1 MTNKRHAQTP
11 LSSEPPQHLA
21 AMTLWNR
28 ALGQSDIGMGRGR
41 GRGRGRG
48 SGGGRTDDIR
58 EEVFE
63 PDSSEQVNNEQIQRQ
78 ENNPTINEQVGG
90 LKLGTPVL
98 KTPDNIN
105 SPENFFRLNF
115 FQKTSQM

>member
-28 ALGQSDIGMGRGR
+28 ALDQSDIGMGRGR
-41 GRGRGRG
+41 GRERGRG
-48 SGGGRTDDIR
+48 SGGGRTDVIR

-63 PDSSEQVNNEQIQRQ
+63 PDSSEQVNNEQI
-78 ENNPTINEQVGG
+78 NTKDKKTIQ
-90 LKLGTPVL
+90 L
-98 KTPDNIN
+98 
-105 SPENFFRLNF
+105 
-115 FQKTSQM
+115 

>member
-1 MTNKRHAQTP
+1 
-11 LSSEPPQHLA
+11 
-21 AMTLWNR
+21 
-28 ALGQSDIGMGRGR
+28 MGRGR

>member
-1 MTNKRHAQTP
+1 
-11 LSSEPPQHLA
+11 
-21 AMTLWNR
+21 
-28 ALGQSDIGMGRGR
+28 MGRGR

-78 ENNPTINEQVGG
+78 ENNPTINEQVG
-90 LKLGTPVL
+90 
-98 KTPDNIN
+98 D
-105 SPENFFRLNF
+105 LNLEGNESF
-115 FQKTSQM
+115 TVDAMRR

>member
-1 MTNKRHAQTP
+1 
-11 LSSEPPQHLA
+11 
-21 AMTLWNR
+21 MTLRNR
-28 ALGQSDIGMGRGR
+28 ALGQSDIAMGRGRGRGIVDPSHESGFGLGR

-78 ENNPTINEQVGG
+78 ENNPMN
-90 LKLGTPVL
+90 K
-98 KTPDNIN
+98 
-105 SPENFFRLNF
+105 
-115 FQKTSQM
+115 

>member
-1 MTNKRHAQTP
+1 
-11 LSSEPPQHLA
+11 
-21 AMTLWNR
+21 
-28 ALGQSDIGMGRGR
+28 MGKGRGRGIVDPSHESGFGR

-98 KTPDNIN
+98 KTPDHIN
-105 SPENFFRLNF
+105 SPEIFFQTQFFSKDQPNVDESKKPERLN
-115 FQKTSQM
+115 

>member
-1 MTNKRHAQTP
+1 
-11 LSSEPPQHLA
+11 
-21 AMTLWNR
+21 
-28 ALGQSDIGMGRGR
+28 MGRGR

-48 SGGGRTDDIR
+48 SGGGRTDEIR

-90 LKLGTPVL
+90 LKLGTRAPGA
-98 KTPDNIN
+98 
-105 SPENFFRLNF
+105 
-115 FQKTSQM
+115 

>member
-1 MTNKRHAQTP
+1 MTNKRHAHTP
-11 LSSEPPQHLA
+11 FSSEPPQHLA

-28 ALGQSDIGMGRGR
+28 ALGQSDIGMGRWR

-98 KTPDNIN
+98 KTPD
-105 SPENFFRLNF
+105 SPENFFQTQF
-115 FQKTSQM
+115 F